1 MSDPLLKGDKE
12 NERGAVVTGSLNPL
26 ELVMLAFI

>member
-1 MSDPLLKGDKE
+1 MTDPLLTGDKE
-12 NERGAVVTGSLNPL
+12 NESGAVVTGTINPL

>member
-1 MSDPLLKGDKE
+1 MSDPLLTGDKE
-12 NERGAVVTGSLNPL
+12 NESGAVVTGAINPL